1 MRPLSGLEVPL
12 ALCEARDLDGQR
24 AEACAWAKEWLSWRA
39 LCCERP
45 AAVFDIDATLL
56 HEGVRIEAVV
66 ALYDYARS
74 NGIKCFAVTAR
85 SDEGKDFTNEEFRR
99 LGIAPPRHMFMHPK
113 DERLKTSSDAG
124 WRKREWRKRIESKGY
139 TIVLNVGDAFS
150 DHYVPPDKREVQRAI
165 GNLQCAVFVDGNDGV
180 AHLKLGHPA

>member
-56 HEGVRIEAVV
+56 HVDEWAPAKQRESRTQRCSEGAHRA
-66 ALYDYARS
+66 AGS
-74 NGIKCFAVTAR
+74 
-85 SDEGKDFTNEEFRR
+85 RR
-99 LGIAPPRHMFMHPK
+99 A
-113 DERLKTSSDAG
+113 
-124 WRKREWRKRIESKGY
+124 
-139 TIVLNVGDAFS
+139 
-150 DHYVPPDKREVQRAI
+150 QRAP
-165 GNLQCAVFVDGNDGV
+165 GER
-180 AHLKLGHPA
+180 